1 MEFWYKWTED
11 ADFIELR
18 MLIWSN
24 WGRWFDQTEDSDLME
39 LMNEDAD
46 LLDSRNED
54 ADGDEMELWMLI

>member
-1 MEFWYKWTED
+1 
-11 ADFIELR
+11 
-18 MLIWSN
+18 
-24 WGRWFDQTEDSDLME
+24 ME